1 MSSLAKAK
9 VKEEGDKILLTPLLV
24 GLVTLKSSKEK
35 RNPLPLIVVLIAI

>member
-9 VKEEGDKILLTPLLV
+9 VKEEGDKVLLTLFLV
-24 GLVTLKSSKEK
+24 DLATLKRLKEK